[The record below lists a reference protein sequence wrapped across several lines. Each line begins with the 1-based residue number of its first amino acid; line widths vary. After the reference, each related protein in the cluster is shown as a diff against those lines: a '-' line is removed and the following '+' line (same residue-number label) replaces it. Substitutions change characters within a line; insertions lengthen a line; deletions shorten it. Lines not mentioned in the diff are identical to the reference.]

1 MTGRAAQGMTEGAA
15 ALDGLGETLRELRQA
30 RGWSLGELS
39 SASGVPPSTIS
50 KIENRQMS
58 PSLVH
63 AINLAGALGAN
74 LGFLVDRD
82 ARRSA
87 PFSVVRGAQRARL
100 DLPEMAL
107 SLHDL
112 HGDFTPNVLEARLG
126 VIAPGAR
133 SGEEPM
139 QHAGEEICHVLEGAI
154 RYTVA
159 DTVHDLEAGD
169 TIHFKC
175 SDPHLWENLSPGT
188 TRVLWVFSDGL
199 SF

>member
-1 MTGRAAQGMTEGAA
+1 MDARAAQAVGAA
-15 ALDGLGETLRELRQA
+15 ALEGLGGTLRALRQA

-39 SASGVPPSTIS
+39 AASGVPPSTIS
-50 KIENRQMS
+50 KIENRQMN

-63 AINLAGALGAN
+63 AINLAEALGAN

-87 PFSVVRGAQRARL
+87 AFSVVRGGQRARL

-112 HGDFTPNVLEARLG
+112 HGDFAPNVLEARLG
-126 VIAPGAR
+126 VIGPGAR

-139 QHAGEEICHVLEGAI
+139 RHAGEEICHVLEGAI

-159 DTVHDLEAGD
+159 DTVHDLRAGD

-175 SDPHLWENLSPGT
+175 SDPHQWENLSPGA